1 MLHENS
7 LIFTH
12 QNRAILSC
20 TLADTVLKEL
30 ICNLEKHRGEQTT
43 DLHLYQTSDRGSSTE
58 LGVEG
63 AVGVKYMLATYMY
76 KLFTGE

>member
-1 MLHENS
+1 M
-7 LIFTH
+7 
-12 QNRAILSC
+12 
-20 TLADTVLKEL
+20 
-30 ICNLEKHRGEQTT
+30 EKHRGEQTP
-43 DLHLYQTSDRGSSTE
+43 DPHLYQISDRGSSTE